1 MNKPLSAV
9 ILRVYQLHI
18 IENFGKM
25 KNKRILPYAIGFLVI
40 VIVLLVVG
48 RKMGWFGKEFSLS
61 VATETVNK
69 TTLTEFIT
77 ANGKIQPET
86 QVKISPDVSG
96 EVIELYVEEGDE
108 IQAGKLLCVIKPE
121 IYVSALN
128 RAEATLNSSKAR
140 QAQAEAQQIEREL
153 AFKRAKQLFDKNT
166 IPVSEFE
173 TAQAAYRVAQ
183 AEVKAAQ
190 YSVKSAEASVS
201 EAREQLTKTKIYAP
215 ISGTIS
221 ALNIEKGERVVGTS
235 MMIGTEMMVVA
246 DLNRMEVQ
254 VDVNE
259 NDIVKVSK
267 FDTALVEVDAYL
279 NRKFKGIVTEIAN
292 SASTIGTTADQV
304 TNFEVKV
311 LLLKE
316 SYKDLID
323 SVSGNLYPFRPGMSA
338 AVDILTESRENILT
352 VPISAVT
359 TRVKKKGG
367 GTEEVSDV
375 AVKADEENET
385 SSSDSE
391 KVTEKEEKQ
400 EVVFVL
406 NGNRVKKTE
415 VKTGIQDNTNIQIIE
430 GLQEGD
436 EIVVAPFNAINKTL
450 KDSMLV
456 KKVSEEDLFKVK

>member
-1 MNKPLSAV
+1 
-9 ILRVYQLHI
+9 
-18 IENFGKM
+18 M
-25 KNKRILPYAIGFLVI
+25 KNKKILPYIIGFAV
-40 VIVLLVVG
+40 VAIVLLVVG
-48 RKMGWFGKEFSLS
+48 KKMGWFGKEFTIN
-61 VATETVNK
+61 VATEKVELK
-69 TTLTEFIT
+69 TLTEFIT

-108 IQAGKLLCVIKPE
+108 VVKGDLLCVIKPE
-121 IYVSALN
+121 MYVSALN

-140 QAQAEAQQIEREL
+140 LAQAEAQQIEREL
-153 AFKRAKQLFDKNT
+153 AFNRAKQLFDSNT
-166 IPVSEFE
+166 IPLSEFE
-173 TAQAAYRVAQ
+173 TAQAAFKVAQ

-190 YSVKSAEASVS
+190 FSVKSAEATVAESQ
-201 EAREQLTKTKIYAP
+201 EQLTKTKIYAP

-235 MMIGTEMMVVA
+235 MMVGTEMMIVA
-246 DLNRMEVQ
+246 NLNKMEVQ

-259 NDIVKVSK
+259 NDIVKVAK

-292 SASTIGTTADQV
+292 SASTLGATADQV

-311 LLLKE
+311 LLLSE
-316 SYKDLID
+316 SYADLID
-323 SVSGNLYPFRPGMSA
+323 SVAKNYYPFRPGMSA

-359 TRVKKKGG
+359 TRIKLKEG
-367 GTEEVSDV
+367 GTREVSDE
-375 AVKADEENET
+375 VKPDAEAGTELT
-385 SSSDSE
+385 VDSG
-391 KVTEKEEKQ
+391 KAAEKEEKQ
-400 EVVFVL
+400 EVVFVVE
-406 NGNRVKKTE
+406 GSRVKKVE
-415 VKTGIQDNTNIQIIE
+415 VKTGIQDNTSIQIID
-430 GLQEGD
+430 GLKSGD

-456 KKVSEEDLFKVK
+456 KVVTEEELFKEKSK